1 MGMDPIA
8 GRQETNITVI
18 IWMVSNME
26 GEDRFSLMGT
36 GMLAHLRK
44 GFITVK
50 EFLVSAMG
58 LNTRG
63 IIVTDCVKEKVLS
76 NLPMETCTKARLS
89 QECQKAK
96 AFINFR
102 E

>member
-1 MGMDPIA
+1 
-8 GRQETNITVI
+8 
-18 IWMVSNME
+18 
-26 GEDRFSLMGT
+26 MGT

-76 NLPMETCTKARLS
+76 SLPMEICTKARLS

-96 AFINFR
+96 AFISFR
-102 E
+102 AECHTRVSSAKACVTVRES

>member
-1 MGMDPIA
+1 
-8 GRQETNITVI
+8 
-18 IWMVSNME
+18 
-26 GEDRFSLMGT
+26 MGT
-36 GMLAHLRK
+36 DMLAHLRK

-63 IIVTDCVKEKVLS
+63 IIVTDCVKEKVFS
-76 NLPMETCTKARLS
+76 SLPLEICTKACLS

-96 AFINFR
+96 AFISFR
-102 E
+102 AECHTRVSSARACVMVRES